1 MKHCFYVR
9 CMKCN
14 ARDIMSLKLLLLL
27 LLVVVVV
34 VVTTMT
40 TMMM

>member
-34 VVTTMT
+34 VTTMT
-40 TMMM
+40 TMMI

>member
-27 LLVVVVV
+27 LVVVVV